1 MNDTIP
7 TSLNYQKLGTGP
19 NILLAFHGI
28 GQDGISC
35 FKSLETHLDE
45 HYTIYAFDLF
55 FYGQSK
61 NPPEQ
66 VITKDLWT
74 KLVGDFLTQHSIS
87 KFDVAGFSMGG
98 RFALATVEAF
108 SSQIE
113 NAFLIAPDGVSE
125 HPLYTLAS
133 RFAPTRFL
141 FKWMMQHPETF
152 FRYVHIFQK
161 TGFLNSSLVRFTEQ
175 VLNTQE
181 KRETI
186 YNSWVAFRQLRFDI
200 PQLYA
205 KAKENRIRIILFT
218 GKFDKLLKAAD
229 VKKLAD
235 LLPADHYIVLKS
247 GHSQLVEQAGAWIC
261 TLFK

>member
-1 MNDTIP
+1 MNNSFVKP
-7 TSLNYQKLGTGP
+7 LHYHKLGHGP

-35 FKSLETHLDE
+35 FKSFETNLGE

-55 FYGQSK
+55 FHGQSTQF
-61 NPPEQ
+61 PAQ

-74 KLVGDFLTQHSIS
+74 KLTCDFLTQHNIN

-98 RFALATVEAF
+98 RFALATIEAF

-141 FKWMMQHPETF
+141 FKWLMQHPETF
-152 FRYVHIFQK
+152 FRFVNIFQK
-161 TGFLNSSLVRFTEQ
+161 AGLVNSSLVRFTEQ
-175 VLNTQE
+175 LLNTQE

-200 PQLYA
+200 PMVYA
-205 KAKENRIRIILFT
+205 KAKENHIRVILFI
-218 GKFDKLLKAAD
+218 GKFDKLLKEAD
-229 VKKLAD
+229 VKELAN
-235 LLPADHYIVLKS
+235 LLPTENYIVLKS

-261 TLFK
+261 ALFK